1 MGIRKGL
8 HVELSGKPGV
18 GQKSLQRFGPSGQ
31 RGRMMPIVQH
41 TAVSS
46 EALTEQL
53 QGKKYQE
60 YQHLIWQI

>member
-31 RGRMMPIVQH
+31 RGRMMPIV
-41 TAVSS
+41 
-46 EALTEQL
+46 
-53 QGKKYQE
+53 
-60 YQHLIWQI
+60 